1 MNRYA
6 LKIEYDGTA
15 YHGWQ
20 KQLECK
26 TIQGE
31 IELAFSKFLGHSV
44 NVSGSGR
51 TDTGVHALGQ
61 IAHVDLEKN
70 WLPEEIQGAMNF
82 FLKRTT
88 ISILAVCIVDEN
100 FHSRFS
106 AKSRIY
112 EYKLMIRRAPL
123 TLQKNRFWH
132 LNRPQDLDRME
143 VAAKHLI
150 GTHDFTTFRS
160 SICQANSPVRTI
172 DSISFKEKNLPNG
185 RLVVIECKAKSFLH
199 NQVRSIVGSLEKVGS
214 HKWKPEYIKFILE
227 SADRKKCGSLA
238 PPQGLYLKN
247 ITYENGIFTKN

>member
-82 FLKRTT
+82 FLKRTA
-88 ISILAVCIVDEN
+88 ISILEVCIVDKN

-106 AKSRIY
+106 AKSRMY
-112 EYKLMIRRAPL
+112 EYKLMIR
-123 TLQKNRFWH
+123 K
-132 LNRPQDLDRME
+132 
-143 VAAKHLI
+143 
-150 GTHDFTTFRS
+150 
-160 SICQANSPVRTI
+160 I
-172 DSISFKEKNLPNG
+172 DS
-185 RLVVIECKAKSFLH
+185 
-199 NQVRSIVGSLEKVGS
+199 
-214 HKWKPEYIKFILE
+214 
-227 SADRKKCGSLA
+227 
-238 PPQGLYLKN
+238 
-247 ITYENGIFTKN
+247 GI